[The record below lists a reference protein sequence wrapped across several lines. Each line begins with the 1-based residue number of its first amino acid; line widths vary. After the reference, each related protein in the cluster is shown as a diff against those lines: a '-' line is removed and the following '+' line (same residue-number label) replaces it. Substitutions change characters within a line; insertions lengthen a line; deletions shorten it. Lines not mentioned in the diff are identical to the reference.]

1 MNSVIMGFCAGFWAL
16 ILCSGCGGSSSDSAA
31 SCSNSAACG
40 GDITGEWTVTSS
52 CVSVSDVSM
61 VNQQCPSA
69 TANAAGLKVTGN
81 VTYNADLTFTSTST
95 ISGSTS
101 VTLPA
106 SCLSVQGITVS
117 CAQLTQAFMTLAQQG
132 SSGFKSASCSSAGS
146 GCTCNVVL
154 NDQTTSQSGTY
165 STTSDGVLT
174 ETPLNGAAGQS
185 DYCVKGSTLTVSPSQ
200 SVNMGAMG
208 QMGITGTVVFAKQ

>member
-1 MNSVIMGFCAGFWAL
+1 
-16 ILCSGCGGSSSDSAA
+16 
-31 SCSNSAACG
+31 
-40 GDITGEWTVTSS
+40 
-52 CVSVSDVSM
+52 M

-69 TANAAGLKVTGN
+69 TASAAGLKVTGT
-81 VTYNADLTFTSTST
+81 VSYNADLTYTFMST

-106 SCLSVQGITVS
+106 SCLSSQGVTVS
-117 CAQLTQAFMTLAQQG
+117 CDQLTQAFMTLAQQG

-154 NDQTTSQSGTY
+154 NDQTTSESGTY
-165 STTSDGVLT
+165 ATTAAGILT
-174 ETPLNGAAGQS
+174 ETPANGTASQS

-208 QMGITGTVVFAKQ
+208 QMGISGTVVFAKQ